1 MWETK
6 RTLLRHFLSALTFEL
21 YYYNFEAVT
30 EYGKGMP
37 DLFTIVPH
45 FIGQLCLIENFELK
59 SFVEEYI
66 SVDIDVRKLLC

>member
-1 MWETK
+1 M
-6 RTLLRHFLSALTFEL
+6 FEL
-21 YYYNFEAVT
+21 YYYNLEAVT

-37 DLFTIVPH
+37 DLFTIVPD

-66 SVDIDVRKLLC
+66 SVDIDVRKLFC